1 MLKWGASQALWSQRN
16 IFTINF
22 FFSVQQMPSNEHL
35 FYPSEKEH
43 VYSWISC
50 HIDRKSHLVWTLK
63 RVICTH
69 HCRTEALLCC
79 WEFNALVS
87 AAALTQ
93 FHFWIL
99 TWKQS
104 HCRFVGGA
112 EHKDRQVLLW
122 RITTFFPLCPTNAVQ
137 VKAVIK
143 STYFILWE
151 TSITVSLPATDRWG
165 SSFTLDKIKPV
176 SSCFSPAEQVHH
188 PVMNLRFAQS
198 VDTNTLCKYLQ
209 EFLLNSRDYWETG
222 IL

>member
-79 WEFNALVS
+79 WDSLMLLFQLQLS
-87 AAALTQ
+87 LS
-93 FHFWIL
+93 FISGFWRGSSRIAGL
-99 TWKQS
+99 WEGPSTRTV
-104 HCRFVGGA
+104 RFYCEGL
-112 EHKDRQVLLW
+112 QLSFPSVLLDRGERKCESKLW
-122 RITTFFPLCPTNAVQ
+122 LNQ
-137 VKAVIK
+137 L
-143 STYFILWE
+143 ILSFE
-151 TSITVSLPATDRWG
+151 KRALQLAFLPQTGED
-165 SSFTLDKIKPV
+165 L
-176 SSCFSPAEQVHH
+176 H
-188 PVMNLRFAQS
+188 
-198 VDTNTLCKYLQ
+198 
-209 EFLLNSRDYWETG
+209 LLWTK
-222 IL
+222 